1 MKLLRRL
8 FVSSLGKKFIMAVT
22 GACLF
27 LFVAGHM
34 VGNLQFLLG
43 AEPINRYAHFLQGL
57 GELLW
62 VVRLALVTIV
72 GLHIWSAVALTLENR
87 AARPVAY
94 DQATLAAATYASRT
108 MIWSGFIIAAFIIF
122 HLLHYTV
129 KTQGVNLTGKD
140 FTTFHTTLVDG
151 TACHDV
157 HKMMV
162 AGFSHPLVSG
172 FYVLAVGLLCLH
184 LSHGISALF
193 QSLGLKDQTW
203 GPIIDRFSMGAS
215 WVLFLGYAA
224 IPTSVLLG
232 LVK

>member
-8 FVSSLGKKFIMAVT
+8 FESSLGKKFIMAVT

-27 LFVAGHM
+27 LFAVGHM
-34 VGNLQFLLG
+34 LGNLQFFLG
-43 AEPINRYAHFLQGL
+43 AEPINRYAHFLQSVP
-57 GELLW
+57 ELLW
-62 VVRLALVTIV
+62 GARLGLLAMV
-72 GLHIWSAVALTLENR
+72 GLHIWSAVKLTLENR

-94 DQATLAAATYASRT
+94 DQAKLAAATYASRT
-108 MIWSGFIIAAFIIF
+108 MIWSGLIIAAFIIF

-129 KTQGVNLTGKD
+129 KTTGVNLTGKD
-140 FTTFHTTLVDG
+140 FTEFHTTLADG

-162 AGFSHPLVSG
+162 TGFSQPVVSG
-172 FYVLAVGLLCLH
+172 FYVLAVGLLCFH
-184 LSHGISALF
+184 LSHGISAMF

-203 GPIIDRFSMGAS
+203 GPIIDRFSVGAALL
-215 WVLFLGYAA
+215 LFLGYAA

-232 LVK
+232 FVK